1 MIVICTCDD
10 IIGLSLNKKYNVIN
24 TIHSEFT
31 NILYYEIKNDNNRI
45 VFEEQKCFSP
55 LKEHRSNKISKLI
68 NIL

>member
-10 IIGLSLNKKYNVIN
+10 IINLSLNKKYNVIN
-24 TIHSEFT
+24 TIHSKLT

-45 VFEEQKCFSP
+45 CFENQNMFIT

>member
-10 IIGLSLNKKYNVIN
+10 NIELSLNKKYNVIN
-24 TIHSEFT
+24 TIHSKLT

-45 VFEEQKCFSP
+45 CFENQNKFIT
-55 LKEHRSNKISKLI
+55 LKEHRKLKITKLI